1 MQFSAYLSGPLPEV
15 APHKLS
21 RTLAMAALRCGLAR
35 KIGQNAVQIVNGMSI
50 RQVKDYLRGTG
61 TGPAQI
67 ERINP
72 PGYHCLPYTF
82 PLPYDLLRHYQ

>member
-1 MQFSAYLSGPLPEV
+1 MQFSVYLSGPLPEA

-21 RTLAMAALRCGLAR
+21 RTLAMAALRCGLVR
-35 KIGQNAVQIVNGMSI
+35 QIGQNAVQIVNGMSI

-61 TGPAQI
+61 SGEI

-72 PGYHCLPYTF
+72 PGYHCLPYTY
-82 PLPYDLLRHYQ
+82 PLPLHILEHYQ